1 MSNEVPLTML
11 FTGAQTS
18 DDCGFWILAFMVEHL
33 SERRGEGPKARGSQ
47 HAVVA
52 ELKGKLSIFTAQ
64 LRAEHGK
71 LFQERENFLMD
82 QASQL
87 KAASDRAKKLAK
99 AASDAKGKLS
109 DLQKAALKVVK
120 EGSTP
125 DLSDLG
131 QEALLDIER
140 VKTLGDPKIC
150 SRCHWQSGC
159 PSCDVWKCQRYH
171 LRVLC
176 RSLGQ
181 EPPEWAR

>member
-1 MSNEVPLTML
+1 MIIAWGPVGGDCFGEALSL
-11 FTGAQTS
+11 FWSILGSRLERPDRQHQQHS
-18 DDCGFWILAFMVEHL
+18 DDLPPGLGL
-33 SERRGEGPKARGSQ
+33 SGCSEEVGLS
-47 HAVVA
+47 HAA
-52 ELKGKLSIFTAQ
+52 YPL
-64 LRAEHGK
+64 
-71 LFQERENFLMD
+71 
-82 QASQL
+82 QA
-87 KAASDRAKKLAK
+87 
-99 AASDAKGKLS
+99 LS

-159 PSCDVWKCQRYH
+159 PSCDVWKCERYH

-181 EPPEWAR
+181 KPPEWAH